1 VALTGCPSS
10 EFCLPQSLLFSTQS
24 IHCVRTRP
32 LSKPIP
38 ISELN
43 PEDQTIAGNVYDR
56 IFWLSYIANVLL
68 VTANAM
74 TFRFAEFVKE
84 FGGTESIAGFIVSCG
99 YQVVGGP

>member
-1 VALTGCPSS
+1 M
-10 EFCLPQSLLFSTQS
+10 
-24 IHCVRTRP
+24 
-32 LSKPIP
+32 
-38 ISELN
+38 LN
-43 PEDQTIAGNVYDR
+43 PDDQTIAGNVYDR

-99 YQVVGGP
+99 VVSALFGRLFLGQAIDRFGVRRL